1 MQDYRKRRVGRQDVT
16 RAGIG
21 ALGILFLMLLA
32 FFAVRGAWGMYT
44 KFAAASAADA
54 AAQTEL
60 ETLKSQVHLVGASA
74 EALVSMRG
82 VEAGV
87 RERYGVAR
95 PGEGQIDIIRREAS
109 STPAEADK
117 PNIFVKIFRALF
129 VW

>member
-1 MQDYRKRRVGRQDVT
+1 M
-16 RAGIG
+16 
-21 ALGILFLMLLA
+21 GILGVILLTFVA

-44 KFAAASAADA
+44 KFVAASNADA
-54 AAQTEL
+54 SAQAEL
-60 ETLKSQVHLVGASA
+60 ETLKSQVSLVGASA
-74 EALVSMRG
+74 EALVSERG

-95 PGEGQIDIIRREAS
+95 PGEGQIDIIRREAATT
-109 STPAEADK
+109 TPRADG

>member
-1 MQDYRKRRVGRQDVT
+1 MQDYRRRRVGKQDMT
-16 RAGIG
+16 RAGLG
-21 ALGILFLMLLA
+21 ALGVILLALLA

-54 AAQTEL
+54 AAQVEL
-60 ETLKSQVHLVGASA
+60 ETLKAQVHQVGASA
-74 EALVSMRG
+74 EALVSARG

-95 PGEGQIDIIRREAS
+95 PGEGQIDIIRREA
-109 STPAEADK
+109 TTTTQKRDE
-117 PNIFVKIFRALF
+117 PNVFVKIFRAIF